1 MSELERTNLE
11 AHVDLC
17 QERYRVLEEKVNRIG
32 DGLDRL
38 AKDVAEMRE
47 ENIRQHQ
54 SSNKMLL
61 ATAGTI
67 ISGLL
72 GTIIVLLIAFM

>member
-38 AKDVAEMRE
+38 SKDVAEMRE
-47 ENIRQHQ
+47 ENIKQHQ

>member
-17 QERYRVLEEKVNRIG
+17 QERYRVLEEKVNRLS

-38 AKDVAEMRE
+38 AGDMRDMRE
-47 ENIRQHQ
+47 ENIKQHQ
-54 SSNKMLL
+54 STNKMLIV
-61 ATAGTI
+61 TAGTV

-72 GTIIVLLIAFM
+72 GTIVTVLLALS

>member
-38 AKDVAEMRE
+38 ALDVAQMRE
-47 ENIRQHQ
+47 ENLKQHQ
-54 SSNKMLL
+54 SSNKVLI

-67 ISGLL
+67 ISGLM
-72 GTIIVLLIAFM
+72 GTIVVILIAFV

>member
-38 AKDVAEMRE
+38 SKDVAEMRE

>member
-1 MSELERTNLE
+1 MSQLERENLE

-17 QERYRVLEEKVNRIG
+17 EERYRVLEEKVNRVG

-38 AKDVAEMRE
+38 TAVVEEMRE
-47 ENIRQHQ
+47 ENIKQHQ
-54 SSNKMLL
+54 SSNKVIIM
-61 ATAGTI
+61 AAGTV

-72 GTIIVLLIAFM
+72 GTIVVALMAFL

>member
-1 MSELERTNLE
+1 MSELEKTNLE

-38 AKDVAEMRE
+38 SKDVAEMRQE
-47 ENIRQHQ
+47 SLKQHQ

>member
-1 MSELERTNLE
+1 MSELEKTNLE

-17 QERYRVLEEKVNRIG
+17 QERYRVLEEKVNRLS

-38 AKDVAEMRE
+38 TTDMRDMRE
-47 ENIRQHQ
+47 ENIKQHQ
-54 SSNKMLL
+54 STNKMLIV
-61 ATAGTI
+61 TAGTV

-72 GTIIVLLIAFM
+72 GTMVTVLLALS

>member
-1 MSELERTNLE
+1 MSKLERENLE

-17 QERYRVLEEKVNRIG
+17 EERYRVLEEKVNRVG

-38 AKDVAEMRE
+38 ATVVAEMRE
-47 ENIRQHQ
+47 ENIKQHHR
-54 SSNKMLL
+54 SNKVIIM
-61 ATAGTI
+61 AAGTV

-72 GTIIVLLIAFM
+72 GTIAVALMAFL

>member
-1 MSELERTNLE
+1 MSDLEKTNLE

-38 AKDVAEMRE
+38 AKDVASMRE
-47 ENIRQHQ
+47 ENIKQHQ
-54 SSNKMLL
+54 SSNKMLM

>member
-1 MSELERTNLE
+1 MSDLERTNLE

-17 QERYRVLEEKVNRIG
+17 QERYRVLEEKVNRVA

-38 AKDVAEMRE
+38 SRDVSAMRE

-54 SSNKMLL
+54 SSNKILMT
-61 ATAGTI
+61 TAGAI

-72 GTIIVLLIAFM
+72 GTIITILIAFL

>member
-38 AKDVAEMRE
+38 SKDVAEMRE

-72 GTIIVLLIAFM
+72 GTIIVLLVAFM

>member
-38 AKDVAEMRE
+38 ALDVAQMRE
-47 ENIRQHQ
+47 ENLKQHQ
-54 SSNKMLL
+54 SSNKVLI

-67 ISGLL
+67 ISGLF
-72 GTIIVLLIAFM
+72 GTIVVILIALV

>member
-1 MSELERTNLE
+1 MSELEKTNLE

-17 QERYRVLEEKVNRIG
+17 QERYRVLEEKVNRLS

-38 AKDVAEMRE
+38 SGDMRDMRE
-47 ENIRQHQ
+47 ENIKQHQ
-54 SSNKMLL
+54 STNKMLIV
-61 ATAGTI
+61 TAGTV

-72 GTIIVLLIAFM
+72 GTIVTVLLALS

>member
-1 MSELERTNLE
+1 MSDLEKTNLE

-38 AKDVAEMRE
+38 AKDVAMMRE
-47 ENIRQHQ
+47 ENIKQHQ
-54 SSNKMLL
+54 SSNKMLM

-72 GTIIVLLIAFM
+72 GTIIVLLIAIM

>member
-32 DGLDRL
+32 DGLERL
-38 AKDVAEMRE
+38 ATDVAQMRE
-47 ENIRQHQ
+47 ENLKQHQ
-54 SSNKMLL
+54 SSNKVLI

-72 GTIIVLLIAFM
+72 GTIVVILIAFV

>member
-1 MSELERTNLE
+1 MSVLERTNLE

-17 QERYRVLEEKVNRIG
+17 QERYRVLEEKVNRLS

-38 AKDVAEMRE
+38 AGDMRDMRE
-47 ENIRQHQ
+47 ENIKQHQ
-54 SSNKMLL
+54 STNKMLIV
-61 ATAGTI
+61 TAGTI

-72 GTIIVLLIAFM
+72 GTIVTVLLALF

>member
-17 QERYRVLEEKVNRIG
+17 QERYRVLEEKVNRLS

-38 AKDVAEMRE
+38 TTDMRDMRE
-47 ENIRQHQ
+47 ENIKQHQ
-54 SSNKMLL
+54 STNKMLIV
-61 ATAGTI
+61 TAGTV

-72 GTIIVLLIAFM
+72 GTMVTVLLALS

>member
-38 AKDVAEMRE
+38 ALDVAQMRE
-47 ENIRQHQ
+47 ENLKQHQ
-54 SSNKMLL
+54 SSNKVLI

-72 GTIIVLLIAFM
+72 GTIVVILIALV

>member
-1 MSELERTNLE
+1 MSDLERTNLE

-17 QERYRVLEEKVNRIG
+17 QERYRVLEEKVNRIS
-32 DGLDRL
+32 DGLERL
-38 AKDVAEMRE
+38 SLDVKAMRE
-47 ENIRQHQ
+47 ESIKAHQ
-54 SSNKMLL
+54 NSNKVLL

-72 GTIIVLLIAFM
+72 GTIVVVLVAFV

>member
-1 MSELERTNLE
+1 MSVLERQNLE

-17 QERYRVLEEKVNRIG
+17 EERYRVLEEKVNRIG

-38 AKDVAEMRE
+38 SKDVAEMRAE
-47 ENIRQHQ
+47 SIKQHQ
-54 SSNKMLL
+54 SANKMLL

-72 GTIIVLLIAFM
+72 GTIVVVLVAFM

>member
-17 QERYRVLEEKVNRIG
+17 QERYRVLEEKVNRLS

-38 AKDVAEMRE
+38 SGDMRDMRE
-47 ENIRQHQ
+47 ENIKQHQ
-54 SSNKMLL
+54 STNKMLIV
-61 ATAGTI
+61 TAGTV

-72 GTIIVLLIAFM
+72 GTIVTVLLALS

>member
-1 MSELERTNLE
+1 MSELEKTNLE

-38 AKDVAEMRE
+38 AKDVAEMRQE
-47 ENIRQHQ
+47 SLKQHQ

>member
-38 AKDVAEMRE
+38 AIDVAQMRE
-47 ENIRQHQ
+47 ENLKQHQ
-54 SSNKMLL
+54 SSNKVLI

-67 ISGLL
+67 ISGLM
-72 GTIIVLLIAFM
+72 GTIVVILIALV